1 MPVSS
6 CATGRAG
13 ARLFLFRAGA
23 GATGGRARCSRAAV
37 LAGGRDGYLISR
49 GAWSWPVL
57 GAAGR
62 RSVAAVR
69 RSIAAVRR
77 RSVAAVRRS
86 IAAVR
91 RRSVAAVR
99 RSIAAVRRRSVAAV
113 RRSVAAVRRS
123 VAAARRSVAAVRRPV
138 AAAVRRFVTAVRR
151 SVAAVRVRNHTVRI
165 LSARGDENSD
175 KCASDKQQEP
185 VHWIRPRSHRC
196 STSKSL
202 IGLSE
207 RYEIETDPLP
217 PNKSLISWLIGRTIL
232 KECEF

>member
-91 RRSVAAVR
+91 
-99 RSIAAVRRRSVAAV
+99 